1 MFRAERVRA
10 ALRELERKG
19 PPVAWPLHWGKFEL
33 LPAEKDWLIHFD
45 RYAAKWPS
53 LMADP
58 DFAPPPVSNAE
69 QASSQATALWRG
81 QWLRSHSGDQSAGHL
96 ETPHALDLTGGSGID
111 SWGLERA
118 GYQVTTV
125 EPDPYLTQLLTW
137 NGNRVNR
144 HVIQGKAEDQEFGTL
159 QFQTVFVDPSRRT
172 SSGRI
177 AIRELG
183 EPDPFTHLRTWQ
195 KWGAYVAIKLSPMLD
210 AREVSR
216 WFPEADE
223 FIYVSVRREVK
234 ELVVG
239 IPLERKSKTKFI
251 AVSVDDEGHELLR
264 WTTQPSVLPAR
275 ATAVGAYLFDPD
287 PALAAS
293 GGAASWAAA
302 HNLEGLHPDS
312 RLFTSNILSNTP
324 CSRVFS
330 VDSIHAT
337 LPNHLKAASV
347 VARAFPERA
356 DVLRKRLRLA
366 EDSERFLFAT
376 RLAGSLDHVYIVA
389 TRLA

>member
-1 MFRAERVRA
+1 
-10 ALRELERKG
+10 
-19 PPVAWPLHWGKFEL
+19 
-33 LPAEKDWLIHFD
+33 
-45 RYAAKWPS
+45 
-53 LMADP
+53 
-58 DFAPPPVSNAE
+58 
-69 QASSQATALWRG
+69 
-81 QWLRSHSGDQSAGHL
+81 
-96 ETPHALDLTGGSGID
+96 
-111 SWGLERA
+111 
-118 GYQVTTV
+118 
-125 EPDPYLTQLLTW
+125 
-137 NGNRVNR
+137 
-144 HVIQGKAEDQEFGTL
+144 
-159 QFQTVFVDPSRRT
+159 
-172 SSGRI
+172 
-177 AIRELG
+177 
-183 EPDPFTHLRTWQ
+183 
-195 KWGAYVAIKLSPMLD
+195 MLD

-239 IPLERKSKTKFI
+239 IPLERNAETTLI
-251 AVSVDDEGHELLR
+251 AVSVDEEGRELLR

-275 ATAVGAYLFDPD
+275 ATAVGTYLFDPD

-312 RLFTSNILSNTP
+312 RLFTSNTLSNTT
-324 CSRVFS
+324 CCRVFS

-376 RLAGSLDHVYIVA
+376 RLAGSPDHVYIVA